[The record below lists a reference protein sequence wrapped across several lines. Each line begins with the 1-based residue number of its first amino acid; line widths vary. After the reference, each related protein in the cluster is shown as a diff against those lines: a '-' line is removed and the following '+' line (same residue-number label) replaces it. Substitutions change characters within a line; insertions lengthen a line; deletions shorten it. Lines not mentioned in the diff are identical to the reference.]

1 MKHLALSLVAVALTT
16 TAATAQTTLTES
28 MRVFTVGLDIA
39 DVQDPPLAFLQTVSD
54 SAIVSLTRVEVGL
67 RLVGTSPGSGFASE
81 MFVSLNKDLGQAS
94 VLLNQVG
101 VTLGDPVGQ
110 GYDGWNIT
118 LRDDAINGDVH
129 GAILGSGTLTGI
141 WAPDGR
147 TDATS
152 ASRPSPL
159 SLFDNDAGNGDWRLV
174 VGDLAS
180 GGTMRLESWSL
191 TLTGYTAVPEPAAV
205 TVVTGLGL
213 LAVAGIRRRFSSGAA
228 AAGRLSGAV

>member
-1 MKHLALSLVAVALTT
+1 MKHLAFSLVAVALTT
-16 TAATAQTTLTES
+16 TAATAQTTITES
-28 MRVFTVGLDIA
+28 ARVFTVGTDIA
-39 DVQDPPLAFLQTVSD
+39 DVQDPPVSFLQTVSD

-67 RLVGTSPGSGFASE
+67 HLVGTSSGAGFASE
-81 MFVSLNKDLGQAS
+81 MYVSLNKDLGQTS

-101 VTLGDPVGQ
+101 VTLGDSVGQ

-129 GAILGSGTLTGI
+129 GAVLGSGTLIGT

-152 ASRPSPL
+152 SLRPSTL
-159 SLFDNDAGNGDWRLV
+159 SLFNNDAGNGAWRLV
-174 VGDLAS
+174 VGDLDS

-205 TVVTGLGL
+205 TALTGLGL
-213 LAVAGIRRRFSSGAA
+213 LAVAVVRRRFPSGAA
-228 AAGRLSGAV
+228 TAAGARR